1 MEGTPDT
8 YLRCFI
14 ALDISDQ
21 IRRNFGDI
29 IDRLKKH
36 DADVKWVHVDN
47 MHLTLKFFGKTPE
60 NVLPKIQEYLF
71 NVVLSYNPFYI
82 RIYDIGVFPNRKYPR
97 VIWIGVEE
105 SDILKRLHIDI
116 ENTMGSLGFKKEQR
130 SFKPHLT
137 LGRVRSQKG
146 IMHLVHDLDTFK
158 DKDFGNIHVKKI
170 KLMKSELKPQGAIYS
185 CLYEIPL
192 GKEETVS

>member
-1 MEGTPDT
+1 MEGVPDT
-8 YLRCFI
+8 FVRCFI

-21 IRRNFGDI
+21 IRRDFGEI

-36 DADVKWVHVDN
+36 DADVKWVSVN
-47 MHLTLKFFGKTPE
+47 NIHLTLKFLGNTQESALPE
-60 NVLPKIQEYLF
+60 IRDHLF

-82 RIYDIGVFPNRKYPR
+82 RIYTTGVFPNRKYPR
-97 VIWIGVEE
+97 VIWIGVGD
-105 SDILKRLHIDI
+105 SDILKRLHNDI
-116 ENTMGSLGFKKEQR
+116 ENAMVLFGFEKENKA
-130 SFKPHLT
+130 FKPHLT
-137 LGRVRSQKG
+137 IGRVRSHKS
-146 IMHLVHDLDTFK
+146 IFPLVHDFDTFK

-192 GKEETVS
+192 GKEACP

>member
-1 MEGTPDT
+1 MEGGSDT
-8 YLRCFI
+8 SLRCFI

-21 IRRNFGDI
+21 IRRDCGDI
-29 IDRLKKH
+29 IERLKKH
-36 DADVKWVHVDN
+36 DADVKWVRSDN
-47 MHLTLKFFGKTPE
+47 MHLTLKFLGKTPQK
-60 NVLPKIQEYLF
+60 VLPKIQEYLF

-82 RIYDIGVFPNRKYPR
+82 RIYTTGVFPNRKYPR
-97 VIWIGVEE
+97 VIWVGVED
-105 SDILKRLHIDI
+105 SDILKRLNVDI
-116 ENTMGSLGFKKEQR
+116 EDTMGSLGFKKEQR

-146 IMHLVHDLDTFK
+146 VMPLVHDLDMYK

-192 GKEETVS
+192 GKETFT